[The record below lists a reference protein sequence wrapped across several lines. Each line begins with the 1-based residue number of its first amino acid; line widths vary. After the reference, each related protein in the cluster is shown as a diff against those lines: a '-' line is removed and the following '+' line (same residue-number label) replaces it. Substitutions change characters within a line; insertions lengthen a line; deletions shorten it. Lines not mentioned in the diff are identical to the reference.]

1 MAQVLLV
8 EDRETLKRLFS
19 ELIYN
24 FWDSDDSLQLDVCS
38 FNELE
43 EFVKKGSYKTLVLN
57 ISSSDS
63 GDNFKKISSM
73 VKKGLFENQKLI
85 ISSVN
90 RPPEIETIN
99 GVEIHYCSEDRFVS
113 ECLPRM
119 NQ

>member
-1 MAQVLLV
+1 MTQVLLV
-8 EDRETLKRLFS
+8 EDRETLKNLFS

-24 FWDSDDSLQLDVCS
+24 FWDSEESLKVDVCS
-38 FNELE
+38 FNKLE
-43 EFVKKGSYKTLVLN
+43 EFVKKGNYQTLILN
-57 ISSSDS
+57 ISSSNS
-63 GDNFKKISSM
+63 GDNFKIVSSL
-73 VKKGLFENQKLI
+73 VEKGFFENQKLI

-90 RPPEIETIN
+90 RPPEIEAIK

>member
-8 EDRETLKRLFS
+8 DDRETLKLLFS

-24 FWDSDDSLQLDVCS
+24 FWDSDDSLLVDVCS

-43 EFVKKGSYKTLVLN
+43 QCVKKGSYKTIILN
-57 ISSSDS
+57 ISSSNS
-63 GDNFKKISSM
+63 GDNFKIVSLL
-73 VKKGLFENQKLI
+73 VEKGLFENQKLI

-90 RPPEIETIN
+90 RPPEIKKSN
-99 GVEIHYCSEDRFVS
+99 GVEIHYCNEDRFVS
-113 ECLPRM
+113 ECLPRI